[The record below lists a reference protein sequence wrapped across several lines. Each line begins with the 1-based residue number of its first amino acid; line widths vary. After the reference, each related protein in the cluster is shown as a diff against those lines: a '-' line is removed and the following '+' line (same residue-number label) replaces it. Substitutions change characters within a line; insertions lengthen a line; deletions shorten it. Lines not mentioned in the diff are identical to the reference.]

1 MAFPEVCFSLMR
13 PCEFGF
19 HGFLVAMLVFVLAA
33 GSTAQPVK
41 RVYRI
46 GVLTEA
52 WAANHP
58 TVEGLKAG
66 LLDLGF
72 EEGRDVTFDV
82 RFTQGDTHALP
93 PAALDLLKHRVD
105 VIFTC
110 SEAATRAAKAATA
123 ELPIVFTLI
132 ADPVASGIVDSRAR
146 PSGNVTGISNLAV
159 ELAGK
164 RLQYL
169 KTLEPMLV
177 RVWVPFATDDPTAKP
192 TIERMRAVG
201 HKLGLEIVD
210 RPITG
215 QSQIAAMFREI
226 KRGEALFA
234 PDTDSLDIAA
244 AILDASLTS
253 RIPAMFPSSLWVG
266 HGGLVSYGP
275 DYHAQG
281 MQAARLV
288 AKILRGSRP
297 RDLPVEGAGKIDL
310 VINLKTAAHLGINV
324 PRKVLLRADAIRR

>member
-1 MAFPEVCFSLMR
+1 MNLVLRSVLIGTLFV
-13 PCEFGF
+13 
-19 HGFLVAMLVFVLAA
+19 FLA
-33 GSTAQPVK
+33 GGSAAQPSK

-82 RFTQGDTHALP
+82 RFTQGDTKALP
-93 PAALDLLKHRVD
+93 AAAAELLKGGVD

-110 SEAATRAAKAATA
+110 SEAATRVAKAATA
-123 ELPIVFTLI
+123 KLPIVFTLI
-132 ADPVASGIVDSRAR
+132 ADPVLSGIVESRAR
-146 PSGNVTGISNLAV
+146 PSGNLTGISNLAV

-164 RLQYL
+164 RLQVL
-169 KTLEPMLV
+169 KTLEPALA
-177 RVWVPFATDDPTAKP
+177 RVWVPHASDDPTAGAA
-192 TIERMRAVG
+192 ISRMRAAAE
-201 HKLGLEIVD
+201 KLGLEIVE
-210 RPITG
+210 RSITG
-215 QSQIAAMFREI
+215 QNQLNAMFGEI
-226 KRGEALFA
+226 KRGDALLA
-234 PDTDSLDIAA
+234 PDTNSLDIAE
-244 AILDASLTS
+244 AILDASLAL
-253 RIPAMFPSSLWVG
+253 RIPAVFSSSLWVG

-288 AKILRGSRP
+288 ARILRGSRP
-297 RDLPVEGAGKIDL
+297 QDLPVEGASKIDL
-310 VINLKTAAHLGINV
+310 VVNLKTATHLGISV
-324 PRKVLLRADAIRR
+324 PRKVLLRADAMRR

>member
-1 MAFPEVCFSLMR
+1 MR
-13 PCEFGF
+13 SV
-19 HGFLVAMLVFVLAA
+19 LVGVLLVVLAGA
-33 GSTAQPVK
+33 GAAQPAK
-41 RVYRI
+41 RTYRI

-66 LLDLGF
+66 LRDLGF

-82 RFTQGDTHALP
+82 RFTQGDTKALP
-93 PAALDLLKHRVD
+93 AAADELVKAGVD

-110 SEAATRAAKAATA
+110 SEAATRVAKTASAT
-123 ELPIVFTLI
+123 LPIVFTLI

-146 PSGNVTGISNLAV
+146 PSGNLTGISNLAV

-164 RLQYL
+164 RLQVL
-169 KTLEPMLV
+169 KTLEPTLV
-177 RVWVPFATDDPTAKP
+177 RVWVPHASDDPTAGAA
-192 TIERMRAVG
+192 ISRMRAAG
-201 HKLGLEIVD
+201 QKLGLEIID
-210 RPITG
+210 RSITG
-215 QSQIAAMFREI
+215 QNQINAMLSEI
-226 KRGEALFA
+226 KRGDALFA

-244 AILDASLTS
+244 AILDASLAS
-253 RIPAMFPSSLWVG
+253 RIPAVFSSSLWVG

-297 RDLPVEGAGKIDL
+297 QDLPVEGAGKIDL
-310 VINLKTAAHLGINV
+310 VINLKTATHLGISV
-324 PRKVLLRADAIRR
+324 PRKVLLRADAMRR

>member
-1 MAFPEVCFSLMR
+1 
-13 PCEFGF
+13 
-19 HGFLVAMLVFVLAA
+19 MLVLAA
-33 GSTAQPVK
+33 GTSFAQSAK

-66 LLDLGF
+66 LVDLGF
-72 EEGRDVTFDV
+72 EEGRDVSYDV
-82 RFTQGDTHALP
+82 RFTQGDTKALP
-93 PAALDLLKHRVD
+93 AAAAELLKEGVD

-110 SEAATRAAKAATA
+110 SEAATRVAKEATA
-123 ELPIVFTLI
+123 KLPIVFTLI
-132 ADPVASGIVDSRAR
+132 ADPVASGIVESRAR
-146 PSGNVTGISNLAV
+146 PNGNLTGISNLAV

-164 RLQYL
+164 RLQVL
-169 KTLEPMLV
+169 KTLEPALA
-177 RVWVPFATDDPTAKP
+177 RVWIPHASDDPTVTAAVG
-192 TIERMRAVG
+192 RMRAAAE
-201 HKLGLEIVD
+201 KLGLEIVT
-210 RPITG
+210 RSITG
-215 QSQIAAMFREI
+215 ASQIAAMFAEV
-226 KRGEALFA
+226 KSGDALFA

-244 AILDASLTS
+244 AILDASLAS
-253 RIPAMFPSSLWVG
+253 RIPAVFPSSLWVG

-297 RDLPVEGAGKIDL
+297 QDLPVEGAGKIDL
-310 VINLKTAAHLGINV
+310 VINMKTATHLGINV
-324 PRKVLLRADAIRR
+324 PRKMLLRADAIRR